1 MNIVVLMKQVPGT
14 STVGVDPKSGTL
26 RREGVPAKTNPY
38 DLHALEAALAL
49 KERLGGTVTVLSMG
63 PPQAEAVIREAYSM
77 GADRGILLTDRAF
90 AGADTLATAFT
101 LSQALKTM
109 EFDLIIAGMQSTDG
123 DTAQVGPGVA
133 EFLDIPHVS
142 YVKEIHGSSGLH
154 ACYGSV
160 SGEETGLPVG
170 GDGSAKIKVTA
181 DLGDVLVT
189 QEVSL
194 PALITVTKDT
204 NQPRLPS
211 FRLRKAV
218 SDRPVEIMRAGDMP
232 TSSETY
238 YGLAGSA
245 TRVERIFPPERTVV
259 REIWE
264 GEPRELAARL
274 AAVLREVAVR

>member
-14 STVGVDPKSGTL
+14 SSVGVDPERGTL

-38 DLHALEAALAL
+38 DLHALEAALVL
-49 KERLGGTVTVLSMG
+49 KEQVGGAVTVVSMG
-63 PPQAEAVIREAYSM
+63 PPQAEAVIREAYWM
-77 GADRGILLTDRAF
+77 GADHGILLTDRVF

-101 LSQALKTM
+101 LSQALRTL

-142 YVKEIHGSSGLH
+142 DVKEIRGMSGLGT
-154 ACYGSV
+154 GSDPR
-160 SGEETGLPVG
+160 SLHEEKPKLT
-170 GDGSAKIKVTA
+170 VTV
-181 DLGDVLVT
+181 DLGDTLLIQDVC
-189 QEVSL
+189 L
-194 PALITVTKDT
+194 PALITVTKDL

-211 FRLRKAV
+211 FRLRRAMADK
-218 SDRPVEIMRAGDMP
+218 PVVLMRAEDLP
-232 TSSETY
+232 SASKTY

-245 TRVERIFPPERTVV
+245 TRVERIFPPDRTEV

-264 GEPRELAARL
+264 GEPEELASRL
-274 AAVLREVAVR
+274 ADLLREVVGK